1 MPVSR
6 VGIAGDRWNSRI
18 KRGCL
23 RSFVSEIQKKR
34 AGQQPSRVAAIPL
47 GQDRERLYSW
57 IEFAS
62 VNDNGCSGA
71 KRISLPFVASTVPVP
86 APPPTPAPIAAPLP
100 PPAMA
105 PIAAPSPAPP
115 AMIAA
120 SRFLVDSATSL

>member
-1 MPVSR
+1 MHVFNDNVQRAFASTFIVHGPFEIDIETKKS
-6 VGIAGDRWNSRI
+6 GTTALSG
-18 KRGCL
+18 GCHP
-23 RSFVSEIQKKR
+23 
-34 AGQQPSRVAAIPL
+34 A

-62 VNDNGCSGA
+62 VNDSGCSGA

-115 AMIAA
+115 AIIPA